1 MYAVVSVWQM
11 EKGKAAEQEKV
22 LHQRIVPSASRAPGF
37 IAGYWTIDD
46 GTSTAHG
53 MILLETEEAAR
64 RFKESVE
71 SNRRNQEK
79 LGIRPQELVITRVLA
94 QATAS

>member
-1 MYAVVSVWQM
+1 M
-11 EKGKAAEQEKV
+11 
-22 LHQRIVPSASRAPGF
+22 LHQRIVRSASRAPGF

-46 GTSTAHG
+46 ATRTAHG

-71 SNRRNQEK
+71 SNRPNQEK
-79 LGIRPQELVITRVLA
+79 LGIRPQEPVITRVLA
-94 QATAS
+94 QATASDPGG